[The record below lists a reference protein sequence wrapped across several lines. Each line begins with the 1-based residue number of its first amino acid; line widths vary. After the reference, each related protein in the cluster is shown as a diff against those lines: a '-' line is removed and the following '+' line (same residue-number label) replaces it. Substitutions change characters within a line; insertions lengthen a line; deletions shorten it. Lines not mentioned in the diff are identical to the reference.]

1 MTSSAG
7 CWWLTP
13 LILPTEEAEIRRIAV
28 RSQTRQIVGE
38 TLSRKTLHTKKKK
51 KNRAGGMAQD
61 EGPEF
66 KPHFRKKKKQMTS
79 SACDPKVSSQ
89 LCL

>member
-51 KNRAGGMAQD
+51 KIGLVEWLKMKALCSSPTSA
-61 EGPEF
+61 
-66 KPHFRKKKKQMTS
+66 KKKNR
-79 SACDPKVSSQ
+79 
-89 LCL
+89 